1 MALSDRAG
9 EKLGQVLGKY
19 LEKDGLITSEQWHN
33 VLAIHKESGK
43 DISQILEEQGLVT
56 ARELSII
63 AAMQHNVPFIDL
75 KQRKIDPRA
84 LELIPESM
92 ARRYNAIP
100 IAVVDDVLTVAME
113 NPWDIRALE
122 DLIAQARM
130 TVKQVASIPSD
141 IRDFIENSYK
151 VSGEVEQQIS
161 HIPQRTP
168 KQRAEGERVSADLVA
183 ETPIVRAADLIIE
196 QAVKDRASDVHIEA
210 QEDKLRIRYRI
221 DGILHDTMS
230 LPLSV
235 HLPLVSR
242 LKILAG
248 MDIADRRRPQDG
260 QFSQE
265 VEGKKVDIR
274 VATTDTVNGEMVV
287 MRILDKSFALLD
299 LTDLGFLPEALQ
311 KYRRLLNS
319 PFGMVLLSGPTGS
332 GKTTTLYSS
341 VNQLN
346 HDERNIVTIEDPVE
360 YRFSNINQ
368 IQVSTSSGMT
378 FANGLRAT
386 MRLDP
391 DVILVGEIRDR
402 ETAAIAIQASLTG
415 HLVLSS
421 IHANDSVG
429 AIFRLLD
436 LGIEPFL
443 ISSSL
448 LGVVAQRM
456 VRRVCPHCRKRTA
469 ASPED
474 QAIYEKEMTEKHADF
489 FYGQGCN
496 YCANTGYLGRC
507 GVFEIFALSEKTRHM
522 VLTDESAAAIRNR
535 GIQEGMVTMWRDGM
549 LKVKQG
555 ITTPY
560 ELLRNVYSLTQHDG
574 DKA

>member
-1 MALSDRAG
+1 MALNNRAG
-9 EKLGQVLGKY
+9 KNLGQVL
-19 LEKDGLITSEQWHN
+19 EKEGLITSEQWKH
-33 VLAIHKESGK
+33 VLAIHLECGRE
-43 DISQILEEQGLVT
+43 ISQILEEQGLVT
-56 ARELSII
+56 GRELAII
-63 AAMQHNVPFIDL
+63 SGMQHNVPFVDL
-75 KQRKIDPRA
+75 KQYRIDPQA
-84 LELIPESM
+84 LQLIPESM

-100 IAVVDDVLTVAME
+100 IEIVDDVLMVAME
-113 NPWDIRALE
+113 NPWDIRALD
-122 DLIAQARM
+122 DLMAQARM
-130 TVKQVASIPSD
+130 TVKQVASVPTD
-141 IRDFIENSYK
+141 IHDFIERSYK
-151 VSGEVEQQIS
+151 VSGEIEQQIS
-161 HIPQRTP
+161 HIPQQTL
-168 KQRAEGERVSADLVA
+168 KQKTETERLISNLVA

-196 QAVKDRASDVHIEA
+196 QAIKDRASDVHIEA

-230 LPLSV
+230 LPVSV

-248 MDIADRRRPQDG
+248 MDISDRRRPQDG
-260 QFSQE
+260 QFSVE
-265 VEGKKVDIR
+265 VEEKKVDVR
-274 VATTDTVNGEMVV
+274 VATSDTVHGEMVV

-299 LTDLGFLPEALQ
+299 LTELGFLPEALQ
-311 KYRRLLNS
+311 RYRRMLNS
-319 PFGMVLLSGPTGS
+319 PFGIILLSGPTGS

-346 HDERNIVTIEDPVE
+346 HNERNVMTIEDPVE

-368 IQVSTSSGMT
+368 IQVNPSAGVT
-378 FANGLRAT
+378 FAGGLRAI

-402 ETAAIAIQASLTG
+402 DTAAIAIQASLTG

-429 AIFRLLD
+429 AVSRLLD

-443 ISSSL
+443 ISSSVI
-448 LGVVAQRM
+448 GIVAQRM
-456 VRRVCPHCRKRTA
+456 VRRVCAHCRKRIA

-474 QAIYEKEMTEKHADF
+474 RAIYEKEMSEKRTEF

-507 GVFEIFALSEKTRHM
+507 GVFEIFALSEETRHM
-522 VLTDESAAAIRNR
+522 VLTGAGEETIRQR
-535 GIQEGMVTMWRDGM
+535 AIQEGMVTMWRDSM
-549 LKVKQG
+549 IKVKQG
-555 ITTPY
+555 ITTPN
-560 ELLRNVYSLTQHDG
+560 ELLRNVYSIAQYNG

>member
-1 MALSDRAG
+1 MALNDRAG
-9 EKLGQVLGKY
+9 KNLGQI
-19 LEKDGLITSEQWHN
+19 LEKDGIITSEQWQN
-33 VLAIHKESGK
+33 VLAIHLKSGK
-43 DISQILEEQGLVT
+43 DVSQILEEEGLVT

-63 AAMQHNVPFIDL
+63 AGMQHNVPFIDL
-75 KQRKIDPRA
+75 KQQKIDPQA
-84 LELIPESM
+84 LQLIPESM
-92 ARRYNAIP
+92 ARRCNAIP

-122 DLIAQARM
+122 DLIAQSRM

-141 IRDFIENSYK
+141 IKDFIDHSYK
-151 VSGEVEQQIS
+151 VSSEIEQQIS
-161 HIPQRTP
+161 HIPKLTL
-168 KQRAEGERVSADLVA
+168 KQKAEAERLSSQLVA
-183 ETPIVRAADLIIE
+183 ETPIVRAADLLIE

-210 QEDKLRIRYRI
+210 QEDRLRIRYRI

-230 LPLSV
+230 LPVSA

-260 QFSQE
+260 QFSLE
-265 VEGKKVDIR
+265 VEGKKVDVR
-274 VATTDTVNGEMVV
+274 VATTDTVHGEMVV

-299 LTDLGFLPEALQ
+299 LTELGFLPDALQ
-311 KYRRLLNS
+311 RYRRMLNS
-319 PFGMVLLSGPTGS
+319 PFGIILLSGPTGS

-346 HDERNIVTIEDPVE
+346 HDERNVMTIEDPVE
-360 YRFSNINQ
+360 YRFNNINQ
-368 IQVSTSSGMT
+368 IQVNASAGVT

-391 DVILVGEIRDR
+391 DVILVGEIRDHD
-402 ETAAIAIQASLTG
+402 TAAIAIQASLTG

-443 ISSSL
+443 ISSSVI
-448 LGVVAQRM
+448 GIVAQRM
-456 VRRVCPHCRKRTA
+456 VRRVCAHCRKRSA
-469 ASPED
+469 ASPEE
-474 QAIYEKEMTEKHADF
+474 QAIYEKEMSEKRSEF

-507 GVFEIFALSEKTRHM
+507 GVFEILVMSEKTRHM
-522 VLTDESAAAIRNR
+522 VLTDASAEAIRHR
-535 GIQEGMVTMWRDGM
+535 AIQEGMVTMWRDSM

-560 ELLRNVYSLTQHDG
+560 ELLRNVYSLAQHDG
-574 DKA
+574 DKT

>member
-1 MALSDRAG
+1 MALNDRAG
-9 EKLGQVLGKY
+9 KNLGQI
-19 LEKDGLITSEQWHN
+19 LEKDGLITSEQWQN
-33 VLAIHKESGK
+33 VLAIHVKSGK
-43 DISQILEEQGLVT
+43 DISQILDEQGLVT

-63 AAMQHNVPFIDL
+63 AGMQHNVPFIDL
-75 KQRKIDPRA
+75 KQQRIAPQA
-84 LELIPESM
+84 LQLIPESM
-92 ARRYNAIP
+92 ARRYTAIP
-100 IAVVDDVLTVAME
+100 ISVVDNVLTVAME

-122 DLIAQARM
+122 DLIAQSRM

-141 IRDFIENSYK
+141 IRDFIERSYN
-151 VSGEVEQQIS
+151 VSSEIEQQIS
-161 HIPQRTP
+161 HIPKLTP
-168 KQRAEGERVSADLVA
+168 KQKTERERLSSDLIA
-183 ETPIVRAADLIIE
+183 ETPIVRAVDLLIE

-210 QEDKLRIRYRI
+210 QEDRLRIRYRI
-221 DGILHDTMS
+221 DGILHDMMS

-260 QFSQE
+260 QFSLE
-265 VEGKKVDIR
+265 IEGKKVDFR
-274 VATTDTVNGEMVV
+274 VATSDTVHGEMAVL
-287 MRILDKSFALLD
+287 RILDKSFALLD

-311 KYRRLLNS
+311 KYRRMLNS
-319 PFGMVLLSGPTGS
+319 PFGMILLSGPTGS

-341 VNQLN
+341 VNQIN

-360 YRFSNINQ
+360 YRFNNINQ
-368 IQVSTSSGMT
+368 IQVTASAGMT
-378 FANGLRAT
+378 FANGLRAI

-429 AIFRLLD
+429 AVFRLLD
-436 LGIEPFL
+436 LGIEPIL

-448 LGVVAQRM
+448 IGVVAQRM
-456 VRRVCPHCRKRTA
+456 VRRVCAHCRRRIA

-474 QAIYEKEMTEKHADF
+474 QAIYEKEMGEKRTEF

-496 YCANTGYLGRC
+496 YCANTGYSGRC
-507 GVFEIFALSEKTRHM
+507 GVFEIFDMSEKTRHM
-522 VLTDESAAAIRNR
+522 VLTDASAGAIRQSA
-535 GIQEGMVTMWRDGM
+535 IQEGMVSMWRDGM

-560 ELLRNVYSLTQHDG
+560 ELLRNVYSIAQNNG
-574 DKA
+574 DKS

>member
-1 MALSDRAG
+1 MALNNRAG
-9 EKLGQVLGKY
+9 KNLGQVL
-19 LEKDGLITSEQWHN
+19 EKEGLITSEQWKH
-33 VLAIHKESGK
+33 VLAIHLERGG

-56 ARELSII
+56 ARELAII
-63 AAMQHNVPFIDL
+63 SGMQHNVPFVDL
-75 KQRKIDPRA
+75 KQYRIDPQA
-84 LELIPESM
+84 LHLIPESM

-100 IAVVDDVLTVAME
+100 IEVIDDVLMVAME
-113 NPWDIRALE
+113 NPWDIRALD
-122 DLIAQARM
+122 DLTAQARM
-130 TVKQVASIPSD
+130 TVKQVASVPTD
-141 IRDFIENSYK
+141 IHDFIERSYK
-151 VSGEVEQQIS
+151 VSGEIEQQIS
-161 HIPQRTP
+161 HLPQQTS
-168 KQRAEGERVSADLVA
+168 KQKTEAERLTSNLVA

-196 QAVKDRASDVHIEA
+196 QAIKDRASDIHIEA

-230 LPLSV
+230 LPVSV

-260 QFSQE
+260 QFSVE
-265 VEGKKVDIR
+265 AEGKKVDVR
-274 VATTDTVNGEMVV
+274 VATSDTVHGEMVV

-299 LTDLGFLPEALQ
+299 LTELGFLPEALQ
-311 KYRRLLNS
+311 RYRRMLNS
-319 PFGMVLLSGPTGS
+319 PFGIILLSGPTGS

-341 VNQLN
+341 VNQLD
-346 HDERNIVTIEDPVE
+346 HDERNVMTIEDPVE

-368 IQVSTSSGMT
+368 IQVNPSAGVT
-378 FANGLRAT
+378 FANGLRAI

-402 ETAAIAIQASLTG
+402 DTAATAIQASLTG

-429 AIFRLLD
+429 AISRLLD

-443 ISSSL
+443 ISSSVI
-448 LGVVAQRM
+448 GIVAQRM
-456 VRRVCPHCRKRTA
+456 VRRVCAHCRKRTI
-469 ASPED
+469 ASPEE
-474 QAIYEKEMTEKHADF
+474 QAIYEKEMGEKRTEF
-489 FYGQGCN
+489 FHGQGCN

-507 GVFEIFALSEKTRHM
+507 GVFEIFALSEETRHM
-522 VLTDESAAAIRNR
+522 VLTSASEEAIRQR
-535 GIQEGMVTMWRDGM
+535 AIQEGMVTMWRDSM

-555 ITTPY
+555 ITTPN
-560 ELLRNVYSLTQHDG
+560 ELLRNVYSIAQYKYNG

>member
-1 MALSDRAG
+1 MALNDRAG
-9 EKLGQVLGKY
+9 KNLGQI
-19 LEKDGLITSEQWHN
+19 LEKDGIITSEQWQN
-33 VLAIHKESGK
+33 VLAIHLKSGK

-63 AAMQHNVPFIDL
+63 AGMQHNVPFIDL
-75 KQRKIDPRA
+75 KQQKIDPQA
-84 LELIPESM
+84 LQLIPESM

-122 DLIAQARM
+122 DLIAQSRM

-141 IRDFIENSYK
+141 IKDFIDHSYK
-151 VSGEVEQQIS
+151 VSSEIEQQIS
-161 HIPQRTP
+161 HIPKLTL
-168 KQRAEGERVSADLVA
+168 KQKAEAERLSSQLVA
-183 ETPIVRAADLIIE
+183 ETPIVRAADLLIE

-210 QEDKLRIRYRI
+210 QEDRLRIRYRI

-230 LPLSV
+230 LPLSA

-260 QFSQE
+260 QFSLE
-265 VEGKKVDIR
+265 VEGKKVDVR
-274 VATTDTVNGEMVV
+274 VATTDTVHGEMVV

-299 LTDLGFLPEALQ
+299 LTELGFLPDALQ
-311 KYRRLLNS
+311 RYRRMLNS
-319 PFGMVLLSGPTGS
+319 PFGIILLSGPTGS

-346 HDERNIVTIEDPVE
+346 HDERNVMTIEDPVE
-360 YRFSNINQ
+360 YRFNNINQ
-368 IQVSTSSGMT
+368 IQVNASAGVT

-391 DVILVGEIRDR
+391 DVILVGEIRDHD
-402 ETAAIAIQASLTG
+402 TAAIAIQASLTG

-443 ISSSL
+443 ISSSVI
-448 LGVVAQRM
+448 GIVAQRM
-456 VRRVCPHCRKRTA
+456 VRRVCAHCRKRSA
-469 ASPED
+469 ASPEE
-474 QAIYEKEMTEKHADF
+474 QAIYEKEMSEKRSEF

-507 GVFEIFALSEKTRHM
+507 GVFEILVMSEKTRHM
-522 VLTDESAAAIRNR
+522 VLTDASAEAIRHR
-535 GIQEGMVTMWRDGM
+535 AIQEGMVTMWRDSM

-560 ELLRNVYSLTQHDG
+560 ELLRNVYSLAQHDG
-574 DKA
+574 DKT